1 MADANDDREKEAA
14 TPVPEPEGEGRPPDL
29 PRPLRPIV
37 DFVARIK
44 ATVHLKLLAGFFIG
58 ALLLLGMGVLSVLA
72 INRMNQQVEDLN
84 DLSEK
89 VDRSRQAI
97 FLITAQSHFRG
108 MALVCELVQLPSTDS
123 PNDCTADPPWNDRI
137 ASAKAAFGEQ
147 LEALDRI
154 SPPEQDELFGRL
166 REANDRFA
174 AYSETA
180 LALDEAGEIGEAVN
194 VHMLEEH
201 EVSHELEADLK
212 GLIDDSSREMAET
225 TAAFKS
231 DREVLTAAVATFSG
245 VSLVTALFL
254 GLVLSLAFVRPVRR
268 IDHVLARIARGDF
281 TQRVQVLNRDEFGT
295 LSRNLNDTSE
305 QLASLYGDLQKKVD
319 EQVEE
324 LKREALQRERIEQE
338 LRVAH
343 DIQLAFLPKQ
353 LPHLPGWQVEAH
365 YQPARAVGGDFY
377 DFIDLPD
384 GRLGIVVGDVS
395 DKGVPAA
402 LVMCATRSMLRGAA
416 QRLDSP
422 GEVLA
427 VVNELLYRDIPANMF
442 VTCLYAILDKES
454 GRLVYA
460 NAGHNLPYLR
470 TDGGVAEL
478 RATGMPLGCMPG
490 MTYEEK
496 IVTLAPGG
504 SVLFHSDGLVEAHD
518 TDRQMLG
525 FPRLMGLVERHPGGA
540 QLIDLLVAELARFT
554 GANWE
559 QEDDVTLVTL
569 QRATTVAI
577 ATTASGVEP

>member
-14 TPVPEPEGEGRPPDL
+14 TPIPEPEGEGRPPDL

-44 ATVHLKLLAGFFIG
+44 ASVHLKLLAGFFIG
-58 ALLLLGMGVLSVLA
+58 ALLLLGMGILSVLA
-72 INRMNQQVEDLN
+72 INRMNQQVEELN

-123 PNDCTADPPWNDRI
+123 PNDCTPDPPWNDRI

-353 LPHLPGWQVEAH
+353 LPHLPG
-365 YQPARAVGGDFY
+365 
-377 DFIDLPD
+377 
-384 GRLGIVVGDVS
+384 
-395 DKGVPAA
+395 
-402 LVMCATRSMLRGAA
+402 
-416 QRLDSP
+416 
-422 GEVLA
+422 
-427 VVNELLYRDIPANMF
+427 
-442 VTCLYAILDKES
+442 
-454 GRLVYA
+454 
-460 NAGHNLPYLR
+460 
-470 TDGGVAEL
+470 
-478 RATGMPLGCMPG
+478 
-490 MTYEEK
+490 
-496 IVTLAPGG
+496 
-504 SVLFHSDGLVEAHD
+504 
-518 TDRQMLG
+518 
-525 FPRLMGLVERHPGGA
+525 
-540 QLIDLLVAELARFT
+540 
-554 GANWE
+554 
-559 QEDDVTLVTL
+559 
-569 QRATTVAI
+569 
-577 ATTASGVEP
+577 

>member
-14 TPVPEPEGEGRPPDL
+14 TPIPEPEGEGRPPDL

-58 ALLLLGMGVLSVLA
+58 ALLLLGMGILSVVA

-123 PNDCTADPPWNDRI
+123 PNDCPADPPWNDRI

-442 VTCLYAILDKES
+442 VTCLYAILDTES

-490 MTYEEK
+490 MPYEEK

-518 TDRQMLG
+518 TDRQMFG

-569 QRATTVAI
+569 QRATTVAT

>member
-1 MADANDDREKEAA
+1 
-14 TPVPEPEGEGRPPDL
+14 
-29 PRPLRPIV
+29 
-37 DFVARIK
+37 
-44 ATVHLKLLAGFFIG
+44 
-58 ALLLLGMGVLSVLA
+58 
-72 INRMNQQVEDLN
+72 
-84 DLSEK
+84 
-89 VDRSRQAI
+89 
-97 FLITAQSHFRG
+97 
-108 MALVCELVQLPSTDS
+108 
-123 PNDCTADPPWNDRI
+123 
-137 ASAKAAFGEQ
+137 
-147 LEALDRI
+147 
-154 SPPEQDELFGRL
+154 
-166 REANDRFA
+166 
-174 AYSETA
+174 
-180 LALDEAGEIGEAVN
+180 
-194 VHMLEEH
+194 
-201 EVSHELEADLK
+201 
-212 GLIDDSSREMAET
+212 
-225 TAAFKS
+225 
-231 DREVLTAAVATFSG
+231 VATFSG

-305 QLASLYGDLQKKVD
+305 RLASLYGDLQKKVD

-442 VTCLYAILDKES
+442 VTCLYAILDTES

-496 IVTLAPGG
+496 SVTLAPGG

-518 TDRQMLG
+518 TDRQMFG

-569 QRATTVAI
+569 QRATTVST

>member
-1 MADANDDREKEAA
+1 
-14 TPVPEPEGEGRPPDL
+14 
-29 PRPLRPIV
+29 V

-58 ALLLLGMGVLSVLA
+58 ALLLLGMGILSVVA

-97 FLITAQSHFRG
+97 FLITAQSHYRG

-123 PNDCTADPPWNDRI
+123 PNDCTGDPPWNDRI

-154 SPPEQDELFGRL
+154 SPPEQDERFGRL

-174 AYSETA
+174 ASSETA
-180 LALDEAGEIGEAVN
+180 LALHEAGEIGEAVN
-194 VHMLEEH
+194 VHMLQEH

-212 GLIDDSSREMAET
+212 GLIDDSSREMAEA

-305 QLASLYGDLQKKVD
+305 RLASLYGDLQKKVD

-442 VTCLYAILDKES
+442 VTCLYAILDTES

-496 IVTLAPGG
+496 SVTLAPGG

-518 TDRQMLG
+518 TDRQMFG

-540 QLIDLLVAELARFT
+540 PLIDLLVAELARFT

-569 QRATTVAI
+569 QRATTVST